1 MLHLMKSL
9 LGIVEMALLEDLI
22 HDGGDILLLE
32 RKKGIDSSNG
42 SYVTIQ
48 MPLVKPTSIT
58 CIVKQMEYIEG
69 NQFRDIKI
77 SGPFSS

>member
-9 LGIVEMALLEDLI
+9 LGVVEMALLEDLI
-22 HDGGDILLLE
+22 HDGGDTLLLE
-32 RKKGIDSSNG
+32 RKRGIDSSNG
-42 SYVTIQ
+42 SYVTTQ
-48 MPLVKPTSIT
+48 MPLVKPTTIT
-58 CIVKQMEYIEG
+58 CIVKQIEYIEG

>member
-9 LGIVEMALLEDLI
+9 LGVVEMALLEDLI
-22 HDGGDILLLE
+22 HDGGDTLLLE
-32 RKKGIDSSNG
+32 RKRGIDSSNG

-48 MPLVKPTSIT
+48 MPLVKPTTIT
-58 CIVKQMEYIEG
+58 CIVKQIEYIEG

>member
-22 HDGGDILLLE
+22 HDGGDILLLKGE
-32 RKKGIDSSNG
+32 RMRHNSSNG

-48 MPLVKPTSIT
+48 MPLVKRTSIT
-58 CIVKQMEYIEG
+58 SIRML
-69 NQFRDIKI
+69 NF
-77 SGPFSS
+77 